1 MKAVWIR
8 TIAWLMTMVWIFG
21 GGLPVV
27 GQDAPK
33 NEMTVQQELDIQT
46 HDLSAGIQED
56 WQELSRISEQ
66 LAQSTDE
73 DAKALRK
80 RGREILTELLADL
93 KALSADIVDR
103 EKAGQDV
110 AAERQG
116 MTDAMEGIAGLL
128 EELVVSYRDQ
138 AEKLRRALNDA
149 STDDQAAIREKI
161 EDSEDLYDSALEFL
175 VDETLAMEGFNLDT
189 EPQRRLLTEHLGP
202 WAELLAGRVMLAQDG
217 VEQAAQQASVDPT
230 NTEVAA
236 DLERAGQNLK
246 EIVGKLNATANLMD
260 SIGMDVSDYEQL
272 VFQVTG
278 EITTDLLSRDVLGG
292 LAKSWARAAGDWV
305 RLHGPGAVFKV
316 LLFFGILVA
325 FRILSKLARKVVL
338 RAMKA
343 SRLDVSMLLERTALS
358 LTGTVVMLFGLL
370 VALSQVGVEV
380 APLLAGLG
388 VAGFIIGFALQDTL
402 GNFASGV
409 MILLY
414 RPYDV
419 GDLVEAAGVNGKVKD
434 MSLVS
439 TTILTLDNQTLII
452 PNSKIWGDVIK
463 NVTAQTHRRID
474 MVFGIGYADD
484 IPKAERVLREILDTH
499 DGVLDDPEP
508 TVKLHNLGD
517 SSVDFVVRPWVDTDD
532 YWDVYWDITREVKMR
547 FDAEG
552 ISIPFPQ
559 RDVHVF
565 PEGGGGES

>member
-1 MKAVWIR
+1 MKCVWLRAV
-8 TIAWLMTMVWIFG
+8 VWSMLFVCFAG
-21 GGLPVV
+21 VPAL
-27 GQDAPK
+27 GQDAADSGLTAEQGLAVEA
-33 NEMTVQQELDIQT
+33 NELRATIEE
-46 HDLSAGIQED
+46 HWSDLTALE
-56 WQELSRISEQ
+56 EQ
-66 LAQSTDE
+66 LVDSSGTDTL
-73 DAKALRK
+73 ALRE
-80 RGREILTELLADL
+80 RGRSLLIEFHGDLALFSTNIVGREEVGLDATADRERVTELMQNSVTFL
-93 KALSADIVDR
+93 
-103 EKAGQDV
+103 QD
-110 AAERQG
+110 AAERFLEQG
-116 MTDAMEGIAGLL
+116 
-128 EELVVSYRDQ
+128 EELRLQ
-138 AEKLRRALNDA
+138 
-149 STDDQAAIREKI
+149 
-161 EDSEDLYDSALEFL
+161 
-175 VDETLAMEGFNLDT
+175 LDT
-189 EPQRRLLTEHLGP
+189 ASAGDVPGIEEEIEYADEWYGNTLGFLLNQTVTMEEFGIDAKKQRSFLSEHFASR
-202 WAELLAGRVMLAQDG
+202 AELVAGRVMLAREE
-217 VEQAAQQASVDPT
+217 VERVARLAAVDPT
-230 NTEVAA
+230 NTEIASEL
-236 DLERAGQNLK
+236 DLAEGDLTTLVDQLQETSR
-246 EIVGKLNATANLMD
+246 LMEE
-260 SIGMDVSDYEQL
+260 IGMDSSDYEQL
-272 VFQVTG
+272 IFEVTG
-278 EITTDLLSRDVLGG
+278 EITTDLLNKDVLGG
-292 LAKSWARAAGDWV
+292 LAKSWARAAGEWV
-305 RLHGPGAVFKV
+305 RQHGPGAVFKV
-316 LLFFGILVA
+316 ILFFGILFA

-343 SRLDVSMLLERTALS
+343 SPLDVSLLLERTALS

-484 IPKAERVLREILDTH
+484 IPKAEKVLREILDAH

-532 YWDVYWDITREVKMR
+532 YWDVYWDVTREVKMR
-547 FDAEG
+547 FDAEE

-565 PEGGGGES
+565 QDGGDDEN